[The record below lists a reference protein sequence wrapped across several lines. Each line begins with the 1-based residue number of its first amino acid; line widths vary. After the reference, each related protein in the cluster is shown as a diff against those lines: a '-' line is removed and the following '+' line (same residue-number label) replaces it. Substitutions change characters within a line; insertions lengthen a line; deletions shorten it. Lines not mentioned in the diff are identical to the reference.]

1 MSEYLLEIGSG
12 ELPYG
17 EVRAIPA
24 ALSDCLQSFFE
35 KDLSLPEKPTIQ
47 PYSTPRRVVVFIK
60 RLPLKTLDRETEIVG
75 PPLNISYHGDLP
87 ALPLI
92 QFMKKNGIL
101 NHKKLYVI
109 HQKKGPYVAYKKI
122 IKGRLLKDLLSENIP
137 NIITNLPFK
146 KSMFWLN
153 KDVRY
158 PRPLLWILSLFDGK
172 PLRFY
177 YGDIKAADYTYLIR
191 NGLHKKSYIKV
202 NNSNDY
208 FKLVSSSGII
218 LENRHRRLFIEKEL
232 EIIAGK
238 LKLDIAEYED
248 DFMDEIVGLT
258 ETPHAITGNFDK
270 KFLSIPEELLSIVMR
285 KHQRF
290 FPLKNKDDLVK
301 SGANLAPSFIGI
313 ANISIWQINK
323 NKEEIENNIRS
334 GYSKVL
340 GARLAD
346 ADFFYK
352 EDIKHPLSYF
362 VEKTKDILFYEGL
375 GSYFDKTERIKALGL
390 FIAKECNFTENDA
403 LQFNRAANL
412 LKFDLATHVVY
423 EFPEMQGISGKIYA
437 KRAKEEGAV
446 CLAIEEH
453 YYPIVKSKKRILPSN
468 DLSALCSLSDK
479 FDTIF
484 SFVMLK
490 KLPTGE
496 SDPFY
501 LRRAMIGIIEIIL
514 EKKYIIQMG
523 HVFDFYF
530 NNFFKEKKGKINL
543 NELKASFINFANIRF
558 KNFLMSLSSE
568 YKPDAITSV
577 IREDD
582 CCDFHTSYLKTDF
595 ISKHKLHEEFYELSQ
610 AYKRINNITLSYGNI
625 LDFDISKLVLQDE
638 IHLYKT
644 FEAVQRDT
652 VSFLKK
658 NDYYKVMNHF
668 YTLVKPINDFFD
680 GVLVLTDDTAVK
692 NSRLGL
698 LNNILNLL
706 KNLCDFSKLSY

>member
-17 EVRAIPA
+17 EVKAIPA
-24 ALSDCLQSFFE
+24 ALSDRLRNFFE
-35 KDLSLPEKPTIQ
+35 KDLSLPEKPAIQ
-47 PYSTPRRVVVFIK
+47 SFSTPRRVVVFIK
-60 RLPLKTLDRETEIVG
+60 RLPLKTLDRETEIIG

-101 NHKKLYVI
+101 SHKKLYVI
-109 HQKKGPYVAYKKI
+109 NQKKGPYVAYKKI

-137 NIITNLPFK
+137 NIIKNLPFK

-158 PRPLLWILSLFDGK
+158 PRPVLWILSLFDGK

-191 NGLHKKSYIKV
+191 SGSHKTAYTKV
-202 NNSNDY
+202 NNSKDY
-208 FKLVSSSGII
+208 FELISSSGII
-218 LENRHRRLFIEKEL
+218 LENERRRSFIEQEL
-232 EIIAGK
+232 ATAAEK
-238 LKLDIAEYED
+238 LKLDIDEYKD
-248 DFMDEIVGLT
+248 DFIDEIVGLT

-290 FPLKNKDDLVK
+290 FPLKNKDNLVK
-301 SGANLAPSFIGI
+301 SEANLASSFIGI
-313 ANISIWQINK
+313 ANISTRQINE

-340 GARLAD
+340 RARLAD

-352 EDIKHPLSYF
+352 EDIKYPLSYF
-362 VEKTKDILFYEGL
+362 VEKTNDILFYEGL
-375 GSYFDKTERIKALGL
+375 GSYAGKTERIKELGL
-390 FIAKECNFTENDA
+390 FIAKECNFTENNA

-423 EFPEMQGISGKIYA
+423 EFPEMQGIAGKIYA

-453 YYPIVKSKKRILPSN
+453 YYPIVKAKKRFLPSN

-490 KLPTGE
+490 RLPTGE

-514 EKKYIIQMG
+514 EKKYIIRIEPI
-523 HVFDFYF
+523 FNFYF
-530 NNFFKEKKGKINL
+530 NNFFKEKKLNL
-543 NELKASFINFANIRF
+543 EELKASFINFANTRF
-558 KNFLMSLSSE
+558 KNFLMSLSSG
-568 YKPDAITSV
+568 YKPDEIASV
-577 IREDD
+577 IREDSAY
-582 CCDFHTSYLKTDF
+582 DFYTSYLKIDF
-595 ISKHKLHEEFYELSQ
+595 ISKHKLHEELYELSQ
-610 AYKRINNITLSYGNI
+610 AYKRINNITLNYGNI
-625 LDFDISKLVLQDE
+625 LDFDINKLTLPDE
-638 IHLYKT
+638 IHLFKV
-644 FEAVQRDT
+644 FEAVRNES

-658 NDYYKVMNHF
+658 NDYFKVMNHF
-668 YTLVKPINDFFD
+668 YALVNPVNNFFD
-680 GVLVLTDDTAVK
+680 GVMVLADDEDVR

-698 LNNILNLL
+698 LNNILNLF
-706 KNLCDFSKLSY
+706 KNLCDFSNLSY

>member
-17 EVRAIPA
+17 EVKAIPA
-24 ALSDCLQSFFE
+24 ALSDRLQDFFA
-35 KDLSLPEKPTIQ
+35 KDLLLPEKPDIQ
-47 PYSTPRRVVVFIK
+47 SFSTPRRVVVFIK
-60 RLPLKTLDRETEIVG
+60 RLPLRTLDRETEIIG
-75 PPLNISYHGDLP
+75 PPLSISYQGDMP

-109 HQKKGPYVAYKKI
+109 NQKRGPYVAYKKI
-122 IKGRLLKDLLSENIP
+122 IKGGLLKDLLSENIP
-137 NIITNLPFK
+137 NIIKNLPFK

-158 PRPLLWILSLFDGK
+158 PRPVLWILSLFDGK

-177 YGDIKAADYTYLIR
+177 YGDVKAADYTYLIR
-191 NGLHKKSYIKV
+191 KGSYKTSYTKV
-202 NNSNDY
+202 NNSKDY
-208 FKLVSSSGII
+208 FKLLSSSGII
-218 LENRHRRLFIEKEL
+218 LENERRRLFIEKEL
-232 EIIAGK
+232 RSIAEK

-258 ETPHAITGNFDK
+258 ETPHAIAGNFDK
-270 KFLSIPEELLSIVMR
+270 KFLAIPEELLSIVMR

-290 FPLKNKDDLVK
+290 FPLKNKDGLVK
-301 SGANLAPSFIGI
+301 NEANLASSFIGI
-313 ANISIWQINK
+313 SNIPAWQINK
-323 NKEEIENNIRS
+323 NKEEIERDIRS

-362 VEKTKDILFYEGL
+362 TEKTKNILFYEGL
-375 GSYFDKTERIKALGL
+375 GTYADKTERIKKLGL
-390 FIAKECNFTENDA
+390 FIAKKYNFTGQDA

-423 EFPEMQGISGKIYA
+423 EFPEMQGIAGKIYA
-437 KRAKEEGAV
+437 KKAKEEEAV

-453 YYPIVKSKKRILPSN
+453 YYPLVKAKKRILPSN

-490 KLPTGE
+490 RLPTGE

-501 LRRAMIGIIEIIL
+501 LRRAAIGIIEIIL
-514 EKKYIIQMG
+514 EKKYIIRMEE
-523 HVFDFYF
+523 VFDFYF
-530 NNFFKEKKGKINL
+530 DNFFKERKLNL
-543 NELKASFINFANIRF
+543 NELKASFINFTNTRF
-558 KNFLMSLSSE
+558 KNFLISLPSG
-568 YKPDAITSV
+568 YKPDVIASV
-577 IREDD
+577 VREDGA
-582 CCDFHTSYLKTDF
+582 CDFYTSYLKIDF
-595 ISKHKLHEEFYELSQ
+595 ISKHKLHEELYELSQ
-610 AYKRINNITLSYGNI
+610 AYKRINNITLNYGNI
-625 LDFDISKLVLQDE
+625 LDFDIGKLTLPDE

-680 GVLVLTDDTAVK
+680 GVLVLTDDAAVR

-706 KNLCDFSKLSY
+706 KNLCDFSSLSY

>member
-1 MSEYLLEIGSG
+1 
-12 ELPYG
+12 
-17 EVRAIPA
+17 
-24 ALSDCLQSFFE
+24 
-35 KDLSLPEKPTIQ
+35 
-47 PYSTPRRVVVFIK
+47 
-60 RLPLKTLDRETEIVG
+60 
-75 PPLNISYHGDLP
+75 
-87 ALPLI
+87 
-92 QFMKKNGIL
+92 
-101 NHKKLYVI
+101 
-109 HQKKGPYVAYKKI
+109 
-122 IKGRLLKDLLSENIP
+122 
-137 NIITNLPFK
+137 
-146 KSMFWLN
+146 
-153 KDVRY
+153 
-158 PRPLLWILSLFDGK
+158 
-172 PLRFY
+172 
-177 YGDIKAADYTYLIR
+177 
-191 NGLHKKSYIKV
+191 
-202 NNSNDY
+202 
-208 FKLVSSSGII
+208 
-218 LENRHRRLFIEKEL
+218 
-232 EIIAGK
+232 
-238 LKLDIAEYED
+238 
-248 DFMDEIVGLT
+248 
-258 ETPHAITGNFDK
+258 
-270 KFLSIPEELLSIVMR
+270 
-285 KHQRF
+285 
-290 FPLKNKDDLVK
+290 
-301 SGANLAPSFIGI
+301 
-313 ANISIWQINK
+313 
-323 NKEEIENNIRS
+323 
-334 GYSKVL
+334 
-340 GARLAD
+340 
-346 ADFFYK
+346 
-352 EDIKHPLSYF
+352 
-362 VEKTKDILFYEGL
+362 
-375 GSYFDKTERIKALGL
+375 
-390 FIAKECNFTENDA
+390 

-423 EFPEMQGISGKIYA
+423 EFPEMQGIAGKIYA

-514 EKKYIIQMG
+514 EKKYIIRMG

-530 NNFFKEKKGKINL
+530 DNFFKERKGKVNL
-543 NELKASFINFANIRF
+543 NELKASFINFANTRF

-577 IREDD
+577 IREDGGY
-582 CCDFHTSYLKTDF
+582 DFYTSYLKTDF
-595 ISKHKLHEEFYELSQ
+595 ISKHKLHEELYELSQ

-644 FEAVQRDT
+644 FEAVRRDT

-680 GVLVLTDDTAVK
+680 GVLVLTDDAAVK